1 MVPPADDQNPLGCRW
16 IYKEK
21 LNTDGTLLK
30 LKARLVAKGNEQEEG
45 VEFIGTF
52 SLVDR
57 TATIQTVLHVP
68 AVTKG
73 W

>member
-1 MVPPADDQNPLGCRW
+1 M
-16 IYKEK
+16 
-21 LNTDGTLLK
+21 K